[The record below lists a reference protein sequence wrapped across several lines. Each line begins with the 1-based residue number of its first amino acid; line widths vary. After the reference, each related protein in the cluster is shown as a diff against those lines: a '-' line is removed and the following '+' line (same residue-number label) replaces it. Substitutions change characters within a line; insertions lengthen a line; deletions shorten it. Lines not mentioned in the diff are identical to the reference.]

1 MPTSRLPHHRATA
14 MLDLGFTAFLG
25 AFLALGLRRPFLWVL
40 AYCYVDIL
48 APQKISWGIL
58 SILPISLIVFVA
70 AFGGWLVADDKRNSR
85 FTLRQGLLL
94 LLLMWCGYTTLG
106 ADFPLEAADKW
117 SWVWKAMVFAMFM
130 PLTLTTRLRIEATAL
145 VMVLSAGAIII
156 GGGIKTAAGGG
167 GYGMLRLF
175 VNDNTGLYEGSIISC
190 IAVAIIPLIVW
201 LARHGTIFPPE
212 RRVTVFAAAL
222 CFACLLIP
230 VGTQARTGLI
240 CIALLAVLSL
250 RNAKR
255 RFLYASLTVAASLIA
270 VPFLPASFT
279 ARMSTIE
286 NHQSDESAS
295 TRLAVWRWT
304 WDYVQDHPLGGGF
317 DAFRGN
323 SIRYNTCQTE
333 SSGSTTAVETSL
345 VVDKGRA
352 YHSSYFEMLG
362 EQGFPGL
369 FLWLWLHALGIWQ
382 MERIRRR
389 WNLRGDPDAQ
399 WQAPLANALQLAQII
414 YLCGSLFLGIAFQP
428 FVLMLIGLQ
437 CGLWSYLKRTD
448 SVQAVPIRRK
458 PALTPLKAVAAD

>member
-190 IAVAIIPLIVW
+190 SVV
-201 LARHGTIFPPE
+201 PP
-212 RRVTVFAAAL
+212 RFASP
-222 CFACLLIP
+222 AC
-230 VGTQARTGLI
+230 
-240 CIALLAVLSL
+240 
-250 RNAKR
+250 
-255 RFLYASLTVAASLIA
+255 
-270 VPFLPASFT
+270 
-279 ARMSTIE
+279 
-286 NHQSDESAS
+286 
-295 TRLAVWRWT
+295 
-304 WDYVQDHPLGGGF
+304 
-317 DAFRGN
+317 
-323 SIRYNTCQTE
+323 
-333 SSGSTTAVETSL
+333 
-345 VVDKGRA
+345 
-352 YHSSYFEMLG
+352 
-362 EQGFPGL
+362 
-369 FLWLWLHALGIWQ
+369 
-382 MERIRRR
+382 
-389 WNLRGDPDAQ
+389 
-399 WQAPLANALQLAQII
+399 
-414 YLCGSLFLGIAFQP
+414 
-428 FVLMLIGLQ
+428 
-437 CGLWSYLKRTD
+437 
-448 SVQAVPIRRK
+448 
-458 PALTPLKAVAAD
+458 